1 MVVYIYSYLLL
12 CTIFIYEIVCQVFL
26 SALKELVIVTKTQ
39 TAKDLW

>member
-1 MVVYIYSYLLL
+1 MFVYIYSYCLF
-12 CTIFIYEIVCQVFL
+12 TIFIYEIVWQVFL